1 MTKNMEVATNAQKNY
16 ENQIKEYLA
25 MTTKYAMYYD
35 FDEDNFK
42 VEANDGYIEIQ
53 FHGNQI
59 TFYNTGEVKA
69 CLENYE
75 FDVDEIGVIKDIMN
89 SDWEVWMM
97 YDSIFKKT
105 TMNKCND
112 INN

>member
-1 MTKNMEVATNAQKNY
+1 MEVATNAQKNY
-16 ENQIKEYLA
+16 KNHLKEYLEI
-25 MTTKYAMYYD
+25 TTDYAKCYELD
-35 FDEDNFK
+35 DDHFK
-42 VEANDGYIEIQ
+42 VETNDEHVEIK

-59 TFYNTGEVKA
+59 TFYRTGEIKA
-69 CLENYE
+69 RLANYE
-75 FDVDEIGVIKDIMN
+75 FDTDEISVIKDIMN